1 MLSRSLAASQPS
13 DACDYTDAVTPTE
26 PLSGKT
32 AFVTGGARGIGRAI
46 ALTLA
51 QAGADVAIS
60 YRTSH
65 DEAAHTAAEIASQG
79 RRAGIFDCDVRSEP
93 SVRAAVA
100 DVIAEFGGLD
110 LLVNNAA
117 VFASAALES
126 LTLDQ
131 WDAVFETNARGPF
144 LVAREA
150 LPHLRAARGRIV
162 NIGSL
167 GGFHPWA
174 GHAHYC
180 ASKAA
185 LHMLTQTMAK
195 AFAPEVS
202 VNCVAP
208 GWIAFPEAD
217 TAAGTQVSQATD
229 RGQSARFAAKTPM
242 GRNGSAADV
251 AEAVLFFATGPHFIT
266 GQTLA
271 VDGGLGLS

>member
-1 MLSRSLAASQPS
+1 
-13 DACDYTDAVTPTE
+13 VTPTE
-26 PLSGKT
+26 PLAGKT
-32 AFVTGGARGIGRAI
+32 AFVTGGARRIGRAI
-46 ALTLA
+46 ALALA

-60 YRTSH
+60 FRTAH
-65 DEAAHTAAEIASQG
+65 ADAAHTAAEIAAHG
-79 RRAGIFDCDVRSEP
+79 RRAVIFECDVRSEP

-100 DVIAEFGGLD
+100 AVTAEFGALD

-126 LTLDQ
+126 LTLEQ
-131 WDAVFETNARGPF
+131 WDAVFETNTRGPF

-167 GGFHPWA
+167 GGIHPWA

-208 GWIAFPEAD
+208 GWIAFPEID
-217 TAAGTQVSQATD
+217 AASDAPETQVSQAPD
-229 RGQSARFAAKTPM
+229 RGQAARFAAKTPM
-242 GRNGSAADV
+242 GRNGSDADV
-251 AEAVLFFATGPHFIT
+251 AQAVLFFVTGPHFIT

>member
-1 MLSRSLAASQPS
+1 
-13 DACDYTDAVTPTE
+13 VTPTE
-26 PLSGKT
+26 NLAGKT
-32 AFVTGGARGIGRAI
+32 AFVTGGARRIGRAI

-65 DEAAHTAAEIASQG
+65 DEAARTAAEIRALG
-79 RRAGIFDCDVRSEP
+79 RRAVIVECDVRSET

-100 DVIAEFGGLD
+100 TVTAEFGGLD

-126 LTLDQ
+126 LTLQQ

-150 LPHLRAARGRIV
+150 LRHLRAARGRIV

-208 GWIAFPEAD
+208 GWIAFPEAATD
-217 TAAGTQVSQATD
+217 PDAPEAPFAQAAD

-242 GRNGSAADV
+242 GRNGSADDV
-251 AEAVLFFATGPHFIT
+251 AQAVLFFAMGPHFIT